1 MAATPVHSH
10 SHFAEEHPKL
20 AHAARVSRNKAS
32 RMYDRVHRWAEQGWA
47 TSLIGG
53 WALLQASVVPGPV
66 EALFLPFG
74 LADRPKVWRFAGAAI
89 VGSVLGALIAFGIG
103 HYAFDTLGLRLL
115 GAIGVGADDIARSRA
130 LFATHGWM
138 LVVLSTITPGSLKLT
153 SMAAGAF
160 GVPLSHFA
168 AAIVVGRGVRFFVGA
183 LIMYSAGKR
192 VAFLAGKW
200 RAEDVCRPVS
210 DCETEPEESDA
221 SSRAGER
228 VLP

>member
-20 AHAARVSRNKAS
+20 ARAARVSRNKAS
-32 RMYDRVHRWAEQGWA
+32 RMYDRVHRWAEKGWA
-47 TSLIGG
+47 TSLVGA
-53 WALLQASVVPGPV
+53 WALLQASIVPGPV

-89 VGSVLGALIAFGIG
+89 VGSVLGSLIAFGIG
-103 HYAFDTLGLRLL
+103 HYAFDTLGIRLL
-115 GAIGVGADDIARSRA
+115 GLFGVGANDLARTRA
-130 LFATHGWM
+130 LFETHGWM
-138 LVVLSTITPGSLKLT
+138 VVLLGTVMPGPLKLA

-160 GVPLSHFA
+160 GVPLFHFA
-168 AAIVVGRGVRFFVGA
+168 AAILVGRSVRFLVGA

-210 DCETEPEESDA
+210 DCETEEGGA
-221 SSRAGER
+221 SSHDDER